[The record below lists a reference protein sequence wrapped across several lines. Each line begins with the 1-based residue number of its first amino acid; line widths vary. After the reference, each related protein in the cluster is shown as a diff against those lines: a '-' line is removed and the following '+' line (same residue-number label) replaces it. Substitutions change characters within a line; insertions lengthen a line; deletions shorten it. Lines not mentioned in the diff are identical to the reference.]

1 VYVPVMLRARDPAHF
16 QHRRRRK
23 GTGAEIVT
31 EGLCDLRLGQSR
43 LRLRR
48 CQGRCDGVLLLS
60 RRQGTLYV
68 PHQPE
73 GGPERLEAALRRRH
87 PGRNLCQVHA
97 DPAFAKP
104 NQRKTKPTDEGSQRL
119 GDDDG
124 HRWGHHADMS
134 LFPDLPP
141 KRTPEE
147 RRAREADRLKIIRLR
162 MAIGRELEER
172 GINTPAAIGTAL
184 DLPSAEVTQLLT
196 RRHSREGDVARL
208 EAVAARLGVQ
218 VLNHSR
224 PGG

>member
-1 VYVPVMLRARDPAHF
+1 
-16 QHRRRRK
+16 
-23 GTGAEIVT
+23 
-31 EGLCDLRLGQSR
+31 
-43 LRLRR
+43 
-48 CQGRCDGVLLLS
+48 
-60 RRQGTLYV
+60 
-68 PHQPE
+68 
-73 GGPERLEAALRRRH
+73 
-87 PGRNLCQVHA
+87 
-97 DPAFAKP
+97 
-104 NQRKTKPTDEGSQRL
+104 
-119 GDDDG
+119 
-124 HRWGHHADMS
+124 MS